1 MAYEAASEEE
11 SWEALPTAD
20 KFEDCVLPDGTRIK
34 LGAERFRAPEVLFN
48 PSLIGSEEEG
58 VQRTLVNTIMKCD
71 LDLRRTLFSQIVL
84 SGGSTLFPG
93 FGDRLLN
100 DVRRLAP
107 KDTKIRITAPPERL
121 TATWIGGSILA
132 SLATFKTMW
141 VRRDEYE
148 EHGASIIHR
157 KTL

>member
-1 MAYEAASEEE
+1 MGY
-11 SWEALPTAD
+11 
-20 KFEDCVLPDGTRIK
+20 EDCQLPDGTKIK
-34 LGAERFRAPEVLFN
+34 LGAERFRAPEVLSN
-48 PSLIGSEEEG
+48 PALIGSESDG
-58 VQRTLVNTIMKCD
+58 IHQTLVRTIMRRD
-71 LDLRRTLFSQIVL
+71 LDLRKTLFSQVVL

-100 DVRRLAP
+100 DVRKIAP
-107 KDTKIRITAPPERL
+107 KDTKIRITAPPERK

-148 EHGASIIHR
+148 EHG
-157 KTL
+157 